1 MGYALFANRKLY
13 YTNLVYT
20 LQSQLDN
27 ITQQK
32 QSLLTFSANISDGV
46 VTIDEIAS
54 DATNYTN
61 YAEYLAGAAT
71 YAETADD
78 EGGSATTTN
87 SILSMAAEED
97 DSDEYLAAV
106 AELLNTAVNEEYAK
120 QYSKK
125 LEAVENQLDLQQNKI
140 ETKLTAAQNEL
151 EAVEEAE
158 GDAIEKATP
167 KYSGVG

>member
-27 ITQQK
+27 ISQQK

-46 VTIDEIAS
+46 VTVDEIAS

-61 YAEYLAGAAT
+61 YTEYLTGAAT
-71 YAETADD
+71 YAATEDD
-78 EGGSATTTN
+78 EGGSATTTA
-87 SILSMAAEED
+87 SILSMGAEVD

-106 AELLNTAVNEEYAK
+106 AELLDTAVNEEYAK

-125 LEAVENQLDLQQNKI
+125 LEAVENQLDLQQKKI

-151 EAVEEAE
+151 EAVEQAE

-167 KYSGVG
+167 KYTGVG